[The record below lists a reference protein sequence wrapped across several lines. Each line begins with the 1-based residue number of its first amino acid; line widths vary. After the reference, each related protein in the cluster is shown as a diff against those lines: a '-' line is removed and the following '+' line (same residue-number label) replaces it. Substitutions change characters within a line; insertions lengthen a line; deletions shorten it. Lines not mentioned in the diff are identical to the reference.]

1 MWRRSRS
8 IAVDKRKLLRISRFL
23 GDDAVEGLW
32 DRFVVVV
39 GVGAVGSYCLEAL
52 ARSGIGRFR
61 LVDFDTVEYSNIN
74 RQLVALE
81 STIGRR
87 KVDVACERV
96 HDIEHE
102 TKVEVLPIYVDEQ
115 SIESVFA
122 PFDGKAPDLIV
133 DAIDS
138 VPSKCLLLSQAYH
151 RGIPVVSSMGAALRK
166 DPTLVR
172 TGDLMDTWGCPL
184 AKQVRTALRKQ
195 DVGKGIDV
203 VFSPEVVEFTYGQDG
218 RKKVLGSLPTLT
230 GIFGL
235 NLAHL
240 ALNRLLPTPMKGT
253 ASGKPRA
260 K

>member
-1 MWRRSRS
+1 M
-8 IAVDKRKLLRISRFL
+8 DKRKLLRISRFL
-23 GDDAVEGLW
+23 GDEAVDSLW

-52 ARSGIGRFR
+52 ARSGIGTFR

-81 STIGRR
+81 STIGKR
-87 KVDVACERV
+87 KVDVACSRI

-102 TKVEVLPIYVDEQ
+102 IKVQTLPVFVDE
-115 SIESVFA
+115 STIEQVFA
-122 PFDGKAPDLIV
+122 PFEGKTPDLIV

-138 VPSKCLLLSQAYH
+138 VKSKCLLLSQAYA
-151 RGIPVVSSMGAALRK
+151 RNIPVVSSMGAALRK
-166 DPTLVR
+166 DPSLVR

-184 AKQVRTALRKQ
+184 AKQVRTNVRKQ
-195 DVGKGIDV
+195 GVGKGIDV

-218 RKKVLGSLPTLT
+218 RQKVLGSLPTMT

-253 ASGKPRA
+253 ASGKPRS
-260 K
+260 

>member
-1 MWRRSRS
+1 M
-8 IAVDKRKLLRISRFL
+8 DKRKLLRISRFL
-23 GDDAVEGLW
+23 GEEAVDSLW
-32 DRFVVVV
+32 DKFVVVV

-52 ARSGIGRFR
+52 ARSGIGTFR

-81 STIGRR
+81 STIGKR
-87 KVDVACERV
+87 KVDVACNRI

-102 TKVEVLPIYVDEQ
+102 TKVQTLPVFVDE
-115 SIESVFA
+115 STIEQVFA
-122 PFDGKAPDLIV
+122 PFEGKTPDLIV

-138 VPSKCLLLSQAYH
+138 VKSKCLLLSQAYA
-151 RGIPVVSSMGAALRK
+151 RNIPVVSSMGAALRK
-166 DPTLVR
+166 DPSLVR

-184 AKQVRTALRKQ
+184 AKQVRTNVRKQ
-195 DVGKGIDV
+195 GVGKGIDV

-218 RKKVLGSLPTLT
+218 RQKVLGSLPTLT

-253 ASGKPRA
+253 ASGKPRS
-260 K
+260 

>member
-1 MWRRSRS
+1 M
-8 IAVDKRKLLRISRFL
+8 DKRKLLRISRFL
-23 GDDAVEGLW
+23 GDEAVDSLW

-52 ARSGIGRFR
+52 ARSGIGTFR

-81 STIGRR
+81 STIGKR
-87 KVDVACERV
+87 KVDVACSRI

-102 TKVEVLPIYVDEQ
+102 IKVQTLPVLVDE
-115 SIESVFA
+115 STIEQVFA
-122 PFDGKAPDLIV
+122 PFEGKTPDLIV

-138 VPSKCLLLSQAYH
+138 VKSKCLLLSQAYA
-151 RGIPVVSSMGAALRK
+151 RNIPVVSSMGAALRK
-166 DPTLVR
+166 DPSLVR

-184 AKQVRTALRKQ
+184 AKQVRTNVRKQ
-195 DVGKGIDV
+195 GVGKSIDV
-203 VFSPEVVEFTYGQDG
+203 VFSPEVVEFTYGQDE
-218 RKKVLGSLPTLT
+218 RQKVLGSLPTLT

-253 ASGKPRA
+253 ASGKPRS
-260 K
+260 

>member
-1 MWRRSRS
+1 M
-8 IAVDKRKLLRISRFL
+8 DKRKLLRISRFL
-23 GDDAVEGLW
+23 GDEAVDSLW

-39 GVGAVGSYCLEAL
+39 GVGAVGSYSLEAL
-52 ARSGIGRFR
+52 ARSGIGTFR

-81 STIGRR
+81 STIGKR

-138 VPSKCLLLSQAYH
+138 VPSKCLLLAQAYH

-253 ASGKPRA
+253 ASGRPRA

>member
-1 MWRRSRS
+1 M
-8 IAVDKRKLLRISRFL
+8 DKRKLLRISRFL

-122 PFDGKAPDLIV
+122 PFEGKAPDLIV

-138 VPSKCLLLSQAYH
+138 VPSKCLLLAQAYH

-240 ALNRLLPTPMKGT
+240 ALNRLLPSPMKGT

>member
-1 MWRRSRS
+1 M
-8 IAVDKRKLLRISRFL
+8 DKRKLLRISRFL
-23 GDDAVEGLW
+23 GDEAVDSLW

-52 ARSGIGRFR
+52 ARSGIGTFR

-81 STIGRR
+81 STIGKR
-87 KVDVACERV
+87 KVDVACSRI

-102 TKVEVLPIYVDEQ
+102 IKVQTLPVFVDE
-115 SIESVFA
+115 STIEQVFA
-122 PFDGKAPDLIV
+122 PFEGKTPDLIV

-138 VPSKCLLLSQAYH
+138 VKSKCLLLSQAYA
-151 RGIPVVSSMGAALRK
+151 RNIPVVSSMGAALRK
-166 DPTLVR
+166 DPSLVR

-184 AKQVRTALRKQ
+184 AKQVRTNVRKQ
-195 DVGKGIDV
+195 GVGKGIDV
-203 VFSPEVVEFTYGQDG
+203 VFSPEVVEFTYGQDE
-218 RKKVLGSLPTLT
+218 RQKVLGSLPTLT

-253 ASGKPRA
+253 ASGKPRS
-260 K
+260 

>member
-1 MWRRSRS
+1 M
-8 IAVDKRKLLRISRFL
+8 DKRKLLRISRFL

-138 VPSKCLLLSQAYH
+138 VPSKCLLLAQAYH

-240 ALNRLLPTPMKGT
+240 ALNRLLPSPMKGT

>member
-1 MWRRSRS
+1 M
-8 IAVDKRKLLRISRFL
+8 DKRKLLRISRFL
-23 GDDAVEGLW
+23 GDEAVDSLW

-39 GVGAVGSYCLEAL
+39 GIGAVGSYSLEAL
-52 ARSGIGRFR
+52 ARSGIGTFR

-81 STIGRR
+81 STIGKR
-87 KVDVACERV
+87 KVDVACSRI

-102 TKVEVLPIYVDEQ
+102 IKVQTLPVFVDE
-115 SIESVFA
+115 STIEQVFA
-122 PFDGKAPDLIV
+122 PFEGKTPDLIV

-138 VPSKCLLLSQAYH
+138 VKSKCLLLSQAYA
-151 RGIPVVSSMGAALRK
+151 RNIPVVSSMGAALRK
-166 DPTLVR
+166 DPSLVR

-184 AKQVRTALRKQ
+184 AKQVRTNVRKQ
-195 DVGKGIDV
+195 GVGKGIDV

-218 RKKVLGSLPTLT
+218 RQKVLGSLPTLT

-253 ASGKPRA
+253 ASGKPRS
-260 K
+260 

>member
-1 MWRRSRS
+1 M
-8 IAVDKRKLLRISRFL
+8 DKRKLLRVSRFL
-23 GDDAVEGLW
+23 GDEAVDSLW

-39 GVGAVGSYCLEAL
+39 GVGAVGSYSLEAL
-52 ARSGIGRFR
+52 ARSGIGTFR

-81 STIGRR
+81 STIGKR
-87 KVDVACERV
+87 KVDVACSRI

-102 TKVEVLPIYVDEQ
+102 IKVQTLPVFVDE
-115 SIESVFA
+115 STIEQVFA
-122 PFDGKAPDLIV
+122 PFEGKTPDLIV

-138 VPSKCLLLSQAYH
+138 VKSKCLLLSQAYA
-151 RGIPVVSSMGAALRK
+151 RNIPVVSSMGAALRK
-166 DPTLVR
+166 DPSLVR

-184 AKQVRTALRKQ
+184 AKQVRTNVRKQ
-195 DVGKGIDV
+195 GVGKGIDV

-218 RKKVLGSLPTLT
+218 RQKVLGSLPTLT

-253 ASGKPRA
+253 ASGKPRS
-260 K
+260 

>member
-1 MWRRSRS
+1 M
-8 IAVDKRKLLRISRFL
+8 DKRKLLRISRFL
-23 GDDAVEGLW
+23 GEEAVDSLW
-32 DRFVVVV
+32 DKFVVVV

-52 ARSGIGRFR
+52 ARSGIGTFR

-81 STIGRR
+81 STIGKR
-87 KVDVACERV
+87 KVDVACNRI

-102 TKVEVLPIYVDEQ
+102 TKVQTLPVFVDE
-115 SIESVFA
+115 STIEQVFA
-122 PFDGKAPDLIV
+122 PFEGKTPDLIV

-138 VPSKCLLLSQAYH
+138 VKSKCLLLSQAYA
-151 RGIPVVSSMGAALRK
+151 RNIPVVSSMGAALRK
-166 DPTLVR
+166 DPSLVR
-172 TGDLMDTWGCPL
+172 TGDLIDTWGCPL
-184 AKQVRTALRKQ
+184 AKQVRTNVRKQ
-195 DVGKGIDV
+195 GVGKGIDV

-218 RKKVLGSLPTLT
+218 RQKVLGSLPTLT

-253 ASGKPRA
+253 ASGKPRS
-260 K
+260 

>member
-32 DRFVVVV
+32 DRFVVIV

-122 PFDGKAPDLIV
+122 PFEEKAPDLIV

-138 VPSKCLLLSQAYH
+138 VPSKCLLLAQAYH

-240 ALNRLLPTPMKGT
+240 ALNRLLPSPMKGT

>member
-1 MWRRSRS
+1 M
-8 IAVDKRKLLRISRFL
+8 DKRKLLRISRFL
-23 GDDAVEGLW
+23 GDEAVDSLW

-52 ARSGIGRFR
+52 ARSGIGTFR

-81 STIGRR
+81 STIGKR
-87 KVDVACERV
+87 KVDVACNRI

-102 TKVEVLPIYVDEQ
+102 TKVQTLPVFVDE
-115 SIESVFA
+115 STIEQVFA
-122 PFDGKAPDLIV
+122 PFEGKTPDLIV

-138 VPSKCLLLSQAYH
+138 VKSKCLLLSQAYA
-151 RGIPVVSSMGAALRK
+151 RNIPVVSSMGAALRK
-166 DPTLVR
+166 DPSLVC

-184 AKQVRTALRKQ
+184 AKQVRTNVRKQ
-195 DVGKGIDV
+195 GVGKGIDV

-218 RKKVLGSLPTLT
+218 RQKVLGSLPTLT

-253 ASGKPRA
+253 ASGKPRS
-260 K
+260 

>member
-1 MWRRSRS
+1 M
-8 IAVDKRKLLRISRFL
+8 DKRKLLRISRFL
-23 GDDAVEGLW
+23 GDEAVDSLW

-39 GVGAVGSYCLEAL
+39 GVGAVGSYSLEAL
-52 ARSGIGRFR
+52 ARSGIGTFR

-81 STIGRR
+81 STIGKR
-87 KVDVACERV
+87 KVDVACSRI

-102 TKVEVLPIYVDEQ
+102 IKVQTLPVLVDE
-115 SIESVFA
+115 STIEQVFA
-122 PFDGKAPDLIV
+122 PFEGKTPDLIV

-138 VPSKCLLLSQAYH
+138 VKSKCLLLSQAYA
-151 RGIPVVSSMGAALRK
+151 RNIPVVSSMGAALRK
-166 DPTLVR
+166 DPSLVR

-184 AKQVRTALRKQ
+184 AKQVRTNVRKQ
-195 DVGKGIDV
+195 GVGKGIDV

-218 RKKVLGSLPTLT
+218 RQKVLGSLPTLT

-253 ASGKPRA
+253 ASGKPRS
-260 K
+260 

>member
-1 MWRRSRS
+1 M
-8 IAVDKRKLLRISRFL
+8 DKRKLLRISRFL
-23 GDDAVEGLW
+23 GDEAVDSLW

-39 GVGAVGSYCLEAL
+39 GVGAVGSYSLEAL
-52 ARSGIGRFR
+52 ARSGIGTFR

-81 STIGRR
+81 STIGKR
-87 KVDVACERV
+87 KVDVACSRI

-102 TKVEVLPIYVDEQ
+102 IKVQTLPVFVDE
-115 SIESVFA
+115 STIEQVFA
-122 PFDGKAPDLIV
+122 PFEGKTPDLIV

-138 VPSKCLLLSQAYH
+138 VKFKCLLLSQAYA
-151 RGIPVVSSMGAALRK
+151 RNIPVVSSMGAALRK
-166 DPTLVR
+166 DPSLVR

-184 AKQVRTALRKQ
+184 AKQVRTNVRKQ
-195 DVGKGIDV
+195 GVGKGIDV

-218 RKKVLGSLPTLT
+218 RQKVLGSLPTLT

-253 ASGKPRA
+253 ASGKPRS
-260 K
+260 

>member
-1 MWRRSRS
+1 M
-8 IAVDKRKLLRISRFL
+8 DKRKLLRISRFL
-23 GDDAVEGLW
+23 GDEAVDSLW

-52 ARSGIGRFR
+52 ARSGIGTFR

-81 STIGRR
+81 STIGKR
-87 KVDVACERV
+87 KVDVACSRI

-102 TKVEVLPIYVDEQ
+102 IKVQTLPVFVDE
-115 SIESVFA
+115 STIEQVFA
-122 PFDGKAPDLIV
+122 PFEGKTPDLIV

-138 VPSKCLLLSQAYH
+138 VKSKCLLLSQAYA
-151 RGIPVVSSMGAALRK
+151 RNIPVVSSMGAALRK
-166 DPTLVR
+166 DPSLVR

-184 AKQVRTALRKQ
+184 AKQVRTNVRKQ
-195 DVGKGIDV
+195 GVGKGIDV

-218 RKKVLGSLPTLT
+218 RQKVLGSLPTLT

-240 ALNRLLPTPMKGT
+240 ALNRLLPTPMKET
-253 ASGKPRA
+253 ASGKPRS
-260 K
+260 

>member
-1 MWRRSRS
+1 M
-8 IAVDKRKLLRISRFL
+8 DKRKLLRISRFL
-23 GDDAVEGLW
+23 GDEAVDSLW

-52 ARSGIGRFR
+52 ARSGIGTFR

-81 STIGRR
+81 STIGKR
-87 KVDVACERV
+87 KVDVACSRI

-102 TKVEVLPIYVDEQ
+102 IKVQTLPVFVDE
-115 SIESVFA
+115 STIEQVFA
-122 PFDGKAPDLIV
+122 PFEGKTPDLIV

-138 VPSKCLLLSQAYH
+138 VKSKCLLFSQAYA
-151 RGIPVVSSMGAALRK
+151 RNIPVVSSMGAALRK
-166 DPTLVR
+166 DPSLVR

-184 AKQVRTALRKQ
+184 AKQVRTNVRKQ
-195 DVGKGIDV
+195 GVGKGIDV
-203 VFSPEVVEFTYGQDG
+203 VFSPEVVEFTYGQDE
-218 RKKVLGSLPTLT
+218 RQKVLGSLPTLT

-253 ASGKPRA
+253 ASGKPRS
-260 K
+260 

>member
-122 PFDGKAPDLIV
+122 PFEGKAPDLIV

-138 VPSKCLLLSQAYH
+138 VPSKCLLLAQAYH

-195 DVGKGIDV
+195 NVGKGIDV

-240 ALNRLLPTPMKGT
+240 ALNRLLPSPMKGT

>member
-1 MWRRSRS
+1 M
-8 IAVDKRKLLRISRFL
+8 DKRKLLRISRFL
-23 GDDAVEGLW
+23 GDEAVDSLW

-52 ARSGIGRFR
+52 VRSGIGTFR

-81 STIGRR
+81 STIGKR
-87 KVDVACERV
+87 KVDAACSRI
-96 HDIEHE
+96 HDIERE
-102 TKVEVLPIYVDEQ
+102 TKVQTLPVFVDE
-115 SIESVFA
+115 STIEQVFA
-122 PFDGKAPDLIV
+122 PFEGKTPDLIV

-138 VPSKCLLLSQAYH
+138 VKSKCLLLSQAYA
-151 RGIPVVSSMGAALRK
+151 RNIPVVSSMGAALRK
-166 DPTLVR
+166 DPSLVR

-184 AKQVRTALRKQ
+184 AKQVRTNVRKQ
-195 DVGKGIDV
+195 GVGKGIDV

-218 RKKVLGSLPTLT
+218 RQKVLGSLPTLT

-253 ASGKPRA
+253 ASGKPRS
-260 K
+260 

>member
-1 MWRRSRS
+1 M
-8 IAVDKRKLLRISRFL
+8 DKRKLLRISRFL
-23 GDDAVEGLW
+23 GDEAVDSLW

-39 GVGAVGSYCLEAL
+39 GVGAVGSYSLEAL
-52 ARSGIGRFR
+52 ARSGIGTFR

-81 STIGRR
+81 STIGKR
-87 KVDVACERV
+87 KVDVACNRI

-102 TKVEVLPIYVDEQ
+102 TKVQTLPVFVDE
-115 SIESVFA
+115 STIEQVFA
-122 PFDGKAPDLIV
+122 PFEGKTPDLIV

-138 VPSKCLLLSQAYH
+138 VKSKCLLLSQAYA
-151 RGIPVVSSMGAALRK
+151 RNIPVVSSMGAALRK
-166 DPTLVR
+166 DPSLVR

-184 AKQVRTALRKQ
+184 AKQVRTNVRKQ
-195 DVGKGIDV
+195 GVGKGIDV

-218 RKKVLGSLPTLT
+218 RQKVLGSLPTLT

-253 ASGKPRA
+253 ASGKPRS
-260 K
+260 

>member
-1 MWRRSRS
+1 M
-8 IAVDKRKLLRISRFL
+8 DKRKLLRISRFL
-23 GDDAVEGLW
+23 GDEAVDSLW
-32 DRFVVVV
+32 DKFVVVV

-52 ARSGIGRFR
+52 ARSGIGTFR

-81 STIGRR
+81 STIGQR
-87 KVDVACERV
+87 KVDVASRRV

-102 TKVEVLPIYVDEQ
+102 TKVQTLPIFVDE
-115 SIESVFA
+115 STIEQVFA
-122 PFDGKAPDLIV
+122 PLDGKAPDLIV

-138 VPSKCLLLSQAYH
+138 VKSKCLLLSQAYA
-151 RGIPVVSSMGAALRK
+151 RKIPVVSSMGAALRK
-166 DPTLVR
+166 DPSLVR

-184 AKQVRTALRKQ
+184 AKQVRTNVRKQ
-195 DVGKGIDV
+195 GADKGIDV

-218 RKKVLGSLPTLT
+218 RQKVLGSLPTLT

-253 ASGKPRA
+253 ASGKPRN
-260 K
+260 

>member
-1 MWRRSRS
+1 M
-8 IAVDKRKLLRISRFL
+8 DKRKLLRISGFL
-23 GDDAVEGLW
+23 GDEAVDSLW

-39 GVGAVGSYCLEAL
+39 GVGAVGSYSLEAL
-52 ARSGIGRFR
+52 ARSGIGTFR
-61 LVDFDTVEYSNIN
+61 LADFDTVEYSNIN

-81 STIGRR
+81 STIGKR
-87 KVDVACERV
+87 KVDVACSRI

-102 TKVEVLPIYVDEQ
+102 IKVQTLPVFVDE
-115 SIESVFA
+115 STIEQVFA
-122 PFDGKAPDLIV
+122 PFEGKTPDLIV

-138 VPSKCLLLSQAYH
+138 VKSKCLLLSQAYA
-151 RGIPVVSSMGAALRK
+151 RNIPVVSSMGAALRK
-166 DPTLVR
+166 DPSLVR

-184 AKQVRTALRKQ
+184 AKQVRTNVRKQ
-195 DVGKGIDV
+195 GVGKGIDV

-218 RKKVLGSLPTLT
+218 RQKVLGSLPTLT

-253 ASGKPRA
+253 ASGKPRS
-260 K
+260 

>member
-138 VPSKCLLLSQAYH
+138 VPSKCLLLAQAYH

-253 ASGKPRA
+253 ASGRPRV